1 MKQTLSLT
9 TGLAVA
15 GALFLTA
22 CGGGSSNDSSSNTSN
37 SSNSSG
43 GNTTATAT
51 TTSLTIPFAAKAG
64 TTDINCGATLTGLGT
79 SGDSGKIS
87 DFAFYIHGIT
97 LKTSDGKSVAVTL
110 DDNSFQD
117 PQYGVALLDF
127 QDKTDSCAGA
137 AKTTNKE
144 VKLKATV
151 DPATITGIAFTVGVP
166 EDANHHNASIARA
179 PYNRAGLFWSWQ
191 SGHKF
196 MRRDVNPTLLVTKPD
211 ATTTNTFN
219 LHLGSTGCTGDATTG
234 QVVACTSPN
243 RPTVNLD
250 GVKVTGSTT
259 STVVLDYAKV
269 IAGTNINI
277 DTGGAVGCMS
287 AQDDKDCPAIFG
299 NLGLPHN
306 LNSTTGT
313 QQAFSIQ

>member
-1 MKQTLSLT
+1 MKHTTSLK

-22 CGGGSSNDSSSNTSN
+22 CGGGSSSDSSG
-37 SSNSSG
+37 SSS
-43 GNTTATAT
+43 TTTTAT

-64 TTDINCGATLTGLGT
+64 TTSISCDAALTGLGS
-79 SGDSGKIS
+79 SGDSAKVS

-97 LKTSDGKSVAVTL
+97 LKTSDGKSVTTTL

-127 QDKTDSCAGA
+127 QDKTDACAGA

-144 VKLKATV
+144 VKLKAAV
-151 DPATITGIAFTVGVP
+151 DPATITGIDFIVGVP
-166 EDANHHNASIARA
+166 AAANHHNASTSRA
-179 PYNRAGLFWSWQ
+179 PYNRAGLFWAWQ

-196 MRRDVNPTLLVTKPD
+196 MRLDMNPTLLVTKPD
-211 ATTTNTFN
+211 TTTTKTFN

-234 QVVACTSPN
+234 AVVTCTSPN
-243 RPTVNLD
+243 RPSVALS

-259 STVVLDYAKV
+259 STVVLDYAKL

-299 NLGLPHN
+299 NLGLPHS
-306 LNSTTGT
+306 LNSSTGT
-313 QQAFSIQ
+313 QQAFSVQ